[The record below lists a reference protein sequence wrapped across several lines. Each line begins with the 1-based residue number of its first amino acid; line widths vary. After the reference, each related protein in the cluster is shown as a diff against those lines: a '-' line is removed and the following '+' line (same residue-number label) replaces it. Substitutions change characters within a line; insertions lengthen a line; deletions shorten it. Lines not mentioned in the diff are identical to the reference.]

1 MNSGVIEEMREENL
15 KVPKMNMKHSLLL
28 NTAKAAL
35 RGSLQL
41 WELTLKTKT
50 KTQSIGEMA
59 QQLRAPAVLPEPW
72 V

>member
-35 RGSLQL
+35 RGKF
-41 WELTLKTKT
+41 TTVRTYIKNKN
-50 KTQSIGEMA
+50 KN
-59 QQLRAPAVLPEPW
+59 PEY
-72 V
+72 